1 MKYNLD
7 TECLSLE
14 DYEDILKKQN
24 LLPGRR
30 LLLHHIDDNFA
41 IFKNA
46 GIRNVYQL
54 RKSLSTARKIASF
67 SEQSGISEAYLL
79 ILRREIGSFEQK
91 PVLISSFPDAD
102 STLIESLNK
111 SGIKNSKDYW
121 EQNQS
126 ATNELFYLCDLVR
139 INGVGPVAAK
149 AFYEAGYRSVLD
161 ISQADAAQMLEK
173 VSAVNETR
181 HLFKAKLGLKDMQ
194 FCIDFAQLIA
204 NQQYIEEK

>member
-7 TECLSLE
+7 MECLSLE
-14 DYEDILKKQN
+14 DYSDILKKQN

-54 RKSLSTARKIASF
+54 RKSLSTPLKIASF
-67 SEQSGISEAYLL
+67 SEQSGISEEYLL

-91 PVLISSFPDAD
+91 PVLISSFPGVD

-161 ISQADAAQMLEK
+161 ISRADAAQMLEK
-173 VSAVNETR
+173 YQQLTRPGIYSKQSSA
-181 HLFKAKLGLKDMQ
+181 LKI
-194 FCIDFAQLIA
+194 CSFASISL
-204 NQQYIEEK
+204 N